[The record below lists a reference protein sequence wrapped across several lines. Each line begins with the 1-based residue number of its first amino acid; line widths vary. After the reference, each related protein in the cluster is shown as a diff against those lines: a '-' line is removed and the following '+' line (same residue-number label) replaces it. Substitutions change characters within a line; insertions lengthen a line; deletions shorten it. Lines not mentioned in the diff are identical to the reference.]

1 MDGESLLLQPFLISV
16 SHQPNL
22 DKKQSTQIRGTMLS
36 KSSAL
41 STIASLCFFW
51 FLIFSF
57 PSSCSALETNA
68 TDYEALMA
76 FKSHLLL
83 QQDSILA
90 TNWSSTAHF
99 CSWFGVRCL
108 NQRVIS
114 LLLSGLA
121 LQGQLS
127 SDIANMSNLVV
138 IDLSSNDL
146 GGVLPSELGF
156 LQQLR
161 VLNVTKNSLQGRIPA
176 NLSQCGELQEL
187 DLSYNFIAGSIPEE
201 LGRLSNLRHLAVD
214 HNNLTGR
221 IPASLGNFSKLE
233 YFYLHE
239 NDLVG
244 EIPVELGK
252 LASVTVMALRGNN
265 HTGSIPDSIF
275 NISTMQVMDLSINGL
290 SGQLPKSL
298 GSHLSSLEHLFLD
311 SNRITGRIPTFLSNA
326 SKLTK
331 LFLTENDLSG
341 NIPNEFSELQNLEW
355 FEFEYNQISGGIPY
369 SLFNITSLQILKTRH
384 NYLSGDLPHDLGNWL
399 PNLREIFLSHNQFS
413 GEIPP
418 SICNA
423 TKLTTLEASNNSFNG
438 PVPMMLGNLVALE
451 HLNLQVNLLV
461 NNPLSTRL
469 DFFDSLVN
477 CRNLQ
482 YLVLDSN
489 PLNGIIP
496 DSVGNLSSNL
506 KVLTA
511 ISCKLKGGIPHSIGN
526 LSSLH
531 FLGLSNNN
539 LQGKVPSSFVGLQ
552 NLERIYLTGNKLEG
566 TIPTE
571 FCSIQVLGILHLGEN
586 SFSGSIPL
594 CFQNLTELREISL
607 AANRLNSTVP
617 LRFWDLVKVEGVN
630 LSRNQL
636 HGMLPVEMGNLKAVN
651 IIDLSSNNFSGEIPN
666 SVGSLQ
672 NLLALDMSQNK
683 FQGPIPNSLSN
694 LIVIEFLDLSL
705 NELSGGIPPSLGSLR
720 DLKYLNL
727 SFNMLQGEI
736 PTTGVFTN
744 ITSENLMGNPN
755 LCGAPKLNFPM
766 CSARGPGQGK
776 KSSLVLKITIP
787 IAATL
792 LVVIC
797 LLVWLSLSRKKHLK
811 NPTGSDSVPIGH
823 QVISYYELLRA
834 TESFSES
841 NLLGKGSSGM
851 VYKADLSDGT
861 VAAIKVFNM
870 EYTRALQ
877 NFDAECEVLSNV
889 RHRNLVKIISICSNM
904 DFKAMVLEFMPNGS
918 LDKWLHFES
927 NSLSLVQRL
936 DIVIDVAMAIE
947 YLHHDYMMPI
957 VHCDLKPS
965 NVLLDEDMTAHVAD
979 FGIAKI
985 LAQDEELIRT
995 KTLGTI
1001 GYIAPEFGLDGH
1013 VSTKVDI
1020 YSFGILLLETF
1031 TGKRPTDNMF
1041 REGLSLHQW
1050 VIKSFPGALREVLDP
1065 NLIYDLNS
1073 GEEGVTK
1080 KQSQVGELLVPIIHV
1095 ALLCL
1100 KESPEERIDMRG
1112 ISVQLKKI
1120 RAELKDG
1127 CGK

>member
-1 MDGESLLLQPFLISV
+1 
-16 SHQPNL
+16 
-22 DKKQSTQIRGTMLS
+22 MLS
-36 KSSAL
+36 KSPAL
-41 STIASLCFFW
+41 SIITNLCFSW
-51 FLIFSF
+51 FLIF
-57 PSSCSALETNA
+57 SSCSALETNA

-83 QQDSILA
+83 QKDSLLA
-90 TNWSSTAHF
+90 ANWTSAAHF
-99 CSWFGVRCL
+99 CSWFGVKCS

-114 LLLSGLA
+114 LQLSGLA
-121 LQGQLS
+121 LEGQFS
-127 SDIANMSNLVV
+127 SDIANMSHLVE
-138 IDLSSNDL
+138 IDLSSNNL

-156 LQQLR
+156 LQHLR
-161 VLNVTKNSLQGRIPA
+161 VLNVSENSLQGGIPA
-176 NLSQCGELQEL
+176 NLSRCRELQEL
-187 DLSYNFIAGSIPEE
+187 DLSFNFIAGSIPEE

-221 IPASLGNFSKLE
+221 IPASFGNFSKLE

-239 NDLVG
+239 IDLVG
-244 EIPVELGK
+244 EIPMELGK
-252 LASVTVMALRGNN
+252 LASVTVMAVRGNSL
-265 HTGSIPDSIF
+265 TGSIPDSIF

-290 SGQLPKSL
+290 SGRLHESVGSRLP
-298 GSHLSSLEHLFLD
+298 SLERLFLD
-311 SNRITGRIPTFLSNA
+311 SNRITGRIPAFLSNA
-326 SKLTK
+326 SKLTN

-341 NIPNEFSELQNLEW
+341 NIPDEFGELQNLEW

-369 SLFNITSLQILKTRH
+369 SLFNITSLEILKTRH
-384 NYLSGDLPHDLGNWL
+384 NYLSGDLPHDLGTWL
-399 PNLREIFLSHNQFS
+399 PNLREIFLSHNRFS
-413 GEIPP
+413 GEIPS

-423 TKLTTLEASNNSFNG
+423 TKLTSLEASNNSFNG
-438 PVPMMLGNLVALE
+438 PVPMMLGNLVELE
-451 HLNLQVNLLV
+451 HLNLQFNSLV
-461 NNPLSTRL
+461 NGPLSIHL

-506 KVLTA
+506 KVFTA

-526 LSSLH
+526 LSSLN
-531 FLGLSNNN
+531 FLGLSSNN

-552 NLERIYLTGNKLEG
+552 NLERIYLTGNELEG
-566 TIPTE
+566 TIPVE
-571 FCSIQVLGILHLGEN
+571 FCSIKVLGILHLGEN

-594 CFQNLTELREISL
+594 CFHNLTELREISV
-607 AANRLNSTVP
+607 AANSLNSTVP
-617 LRFWDLVKVEGVN
+617 LSFWDLVKVEGVN
-630 LSRNQL
+630 LSRNHL
-636 HGMLPVEMGNLKAVN
+636 HGTLPMELGNLKAVN
-651 IIDLSSNNFSGEIPN
+651 IMDLSSNDFSGEIPS

-672 NLLALDMSQNK
+672 SLLALDMSKNK
-683 FQGPIPNSLSN
+683 FQGLIPNSLSN
-694 LIVIEFLDLSL
+694 LIVIEFLDLSS
-705 NELSGGIPPSLGSLR
+705 NDLSGRIPPSLGSLR

-744 ITSENLMGNPN
+744 ITSEHLMGNPN

-766 CSARGPGQGK
+766 CSAQAPERRK
-776 KSSLVLKITIP
+776 KRKTSLVLKITVP

-792 LVVIC
+792 LLVLVC
-797 LLVWLSLSRKKHLK
+797 VLVWISLSRKKHLK
-811 NPTGSDSVPIGH
+811 NPTGSESLPVGY
-823 QVISYYELLRA
+823 QVISYYELVRA

-841 NLLGKGSSGM
+841 SVLGKGSSGM
-851 VYKADLSDGT
+851 VYKADLSDGAI
-861 VAAIKVFNM
+861 AAIKVFNM
-870 EYTRALQ
+870 QYTRALQ
-877 NFDAECEVLSNV
+877 NFDAECEVLSKV

-918 LDKWLHFES
+918 LDQWLHSER

-936 DIVIDVAMAIE
+936 DIVIDVATAME

-965 NVLLDEDMTAHVAD
+965 NVLLDEDMTGRVAD

-1001 GYIAPEFGLDGH
+1001 GYIAPGMGLIYLFLKIPRTPFYSLSLIMISVHQTEFGLDGH
-1013 VSTKVDI
+1013 VSTKGDV

-1031 TGKRPTDNMF
+1031 TGKRPTDDMF

-1050 VIKSFPGALREVLDP
+1050 VQKSFPGALREVLDP
-1065 NLIYDLNS
+1065 SLVYEVDS
-1073 GEEGVTK
+1073 GKEGENK
-1080 KQSQVGELLVPIIHV
+1080 KENQVEELLVWIIH
-1095 ALLCL
+1095 AAFLCL
-1100 KESPEERIDMRG
+1100 KESPEERIDMR
-1112 ISVQLKKI
+1112 
-1120 RAELKDG
+1120 AELKDS

>member
-1 MDGESLLLQPFLISV
+1 
-16 SHQPNL
+16 
-22 DKKQSTQIRGTMLS
+22 MLS
-36 KSSAL
+36 KSPAL
-41 STIASLCFFW
+41 SIISSLCFFW

-57 PSSCSALETNA
+57 PSCSALETNA

-83 QQDSILA
+83 QENSILA

-99 CSWFGVRCL
+99 CSWLGVKCL
-108 NQRVIS
+108 NKRVIG
-114 LLLSGLA
+114 LQLSGLA
-121 LQGQLS
+121 LQ
-127 SDIANMSNLVV
+127 
-138 IDLSSNDL
+138 
-146 GGVLPSELGF
+146 GVLPSELGF
-156 LQQLR
+156 LQRLR
-161 VLNVTKNSLQGRIPA
+161 ILNVTKNSLQGRIPE
-176 NLSQCGELQEL
+176 NLSRCGELQEL

-252 LASVTVMALRGNN
+252 LASVTVIALRNNN
-265 HTGSIPDSIF
+265 HTGSIPDSMF

-290 SGQLPKSL
+290 SGRLPENL
-298 GSHLSSLEHLFLD
+298 GSRLPSLQRLFLD
-311 SNRITGRIPTFLSNA
+311 SNRITGRIPAFLSNA
-326 SKLTK
+326 SKLTH

-341 NIPNEFSELQNLEW
+341 NIPDEFGELQNLEW

-369 SLFNITSLQILKTRH
+369 SLFNITSLEILKTRH

-399 PNLREIFLSHNQFS
+399 PNLQEIFLSHNQFS

-423 TKLTTLEASNNSFNG
+423 TKLTSLEASNNSFNG
-438 PVPMMLGNLVALE
+438 PVPMMLGNLVELE

-511 ISCKLKGGIPHSIGN
+511 ISC
-526 LSSLH
+526 
-531 FLGLSNNN
+531 
-539 LQGKVPSSFVGLQ
+539 
-552 NLERIYLTGNKLEG
+552 NKLEG

-617 LRFWDLVKVEGVN
+617 LGFWDLVKVEGVN

-636 HGMLPVEMGNLKAVN
+636 HGTLPMELGNLKAVN
-651 IIDLSSNNFSGEIPN
+651 IMDLSSNDFSGEIPN

-672 NLLALDMSQNK
+672 NLLTLDMSRNK

-705 NELSGGIPPSLGSLR
+705 NELSGGIPPSLGSLL

-744 ITSENLMGNPN
+744 ITSEDLMGNPN
-755 LCGAPKLNFPM
+755 LCGAPKLNFPL
-766 CSARGPGQGK
+766 CSARAPGQRK

-792 LVVIC
+792 LVLIC

-811 NPTGSDSVPIGH
+811 NPTGSDSLPVGH
-823 QVISYYELLRA
+823 QGISYYELLRA

-861 VAAIKVFNM
+861 IAAIKVFNM

-877 NFDAECEVLSNV
+877 NFDVECEVLSKV

-927 NSLSLVQRL
+927 NSLSLAQRL

-979 FGIAKI
+979 FGITKI

-1013 VSTKVDI
+1013 VSTKVDV

-1031 TGKRPTDNMF
+1031 TGKRPTDDMF

-1050 VIKSFPGALREVLDP
+1050 VNRSFPGALREVLDP
-1065 NLIYDLNS
+1065 NLVYDLNS
-1073 GEEGVTK
+1073 GKEGVTK
-1080 KQSQVGELLVPIIHV
+1080 KQNQVGDLLMPIIHV

-1100 KESPEERIDMRG
+1100 KDLPEERIDMRG
-1112 ISVQLKKI
+1112 IGVELKKI
-1120 RAELKDG
+1120 RAQLKDS